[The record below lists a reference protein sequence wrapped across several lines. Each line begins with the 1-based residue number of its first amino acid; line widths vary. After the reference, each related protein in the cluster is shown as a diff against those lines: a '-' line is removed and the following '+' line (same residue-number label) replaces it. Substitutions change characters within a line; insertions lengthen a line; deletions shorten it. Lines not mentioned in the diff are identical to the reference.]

1 MNPRPLQWANTNLV
15 SPPSLTN
22 YDKRRAE
29 VYAAAV
35 ARAKQE
41 EHAMGMLD
49 GVPEDIGVIKSLS
62 IFDTEWGFAST
73 RSTAID
79 EGVWEFGRIPSI
91 ESMIFD
97 NPDPAEIGRLF
108 VEACNK
114 ALVDRCVDEGFY
126 QTETEREFRG

>member
-1 MNPRPLQWANTNLV
+1 MNAQLKPT
-15 SPPSLTN
+15 LTN

-41 EHAMGMLD
+41 ERAMGMLE
-49 GVPEDIGVIKSLS
+49 GVPEDIGVIKALS
-62 IFDTEWGFAST
+62 IFDNEWEFAST
-73 RSTAID
+73 RSAAID
-79 EGVWEFGRIPSI
+79 DGVWEFGRIPGI

-108 VEACNK
+108 VEACNN
-114 ALVDRCVDEGFY
+114 ALVDKCVEEGFG